1 MVNLDQIQ
9 TTDFTVTRKGS
20 SGGPTFLP
28 EPERRPR
35 KYTVISVD
43 DHIVEPPDMFEGR
56 VPSRLTG
63 QAPHVVTNDTGSEV
77 WVYDGEQLP
86 NVGFNAVAGRP
97 VSEYSWEPTRFDEM
111 RRGAWDIDARV
122 RDMDINGVYAS
133 VSFPSFLAGFSG
145 YRLQLGHDADLALA
159 VVRAW
164 NEYHLEVW
172 AGRHPGRI
180 IPLQIPWLLDPAV
193 AAQEIRRNAELGF
206 RAVSFTESP
215 DKMGLPSLYS
225 DYWDPFFGA
234 CQETE
239 TVVCLHFG
247 SSGTTPTASEK
258 APPEAVTVLFGSNL
272 AAAVDWL
279 FAKIPLRF
287 PGIKLCLSEGGI
299 GWVPAL
305 LDRLDHMR
313 KYEEM
318 FATFAGSE
326 LTPTELVKRNFWF
339 CAIDEPSGIQLRHR
353 IGIGNI
359 VVESD
364 YPHADSTWPDTQA
377 VLDRSLAAIPA
388 DEAAMITWKNAS
400 ELFRHPVPAA
410 VQADPEAF

>member
-1 MVNLDQIQ
+1 MVRLDDIQ
-9 TTDFTVTRKGS
+9 TADFTVTRKSKGPE
-20 SGGPTFLP
+20 PTFLP

-43 DHIVEPPDMFEGR
+43 DHIVEPPSMFSGR
-56 VPSRLTG
+56 VPSALADS
-63 QAPHVVTNDTGSEV
+63 APHVVTADDGGEV
-77 WVYDGEQLP
+77 WIYDGAELP

-97 VSEYSWEPTRFDEM
+97 VSEYSWEPTRFGEM

-122 RDMDINGVYAS
+122 HDMDLNGVYAS
-133 VSFPSFLAGFSG
+133 VNFPSFLVGFSG
-145 YRLQLGHDADLALA
+145 YRLQLGHDRELALS

-164 NEYHLEVW
+164 NDYHLEVW
-172 AGRHPGRI
+172 AGTHPGRI
-180 IPLQIPWLLDPAV
+180 VPLQIPWLLDPVV
-193 AAQEIRRNAELGF
+193 AAEEIRRNAGRGF

-215 DKMGLPSLYS
+215 GKMGLPSLYS
-225 DYWDPFFGA
+225 EHWDPFFRA
-234 CQETE
+234 CEETE

-247 SSGTTPTASEK
+247 SSGTTPTASDD
-258 APPEAVTVLFGSNL
+258 APPEAVTVLFGSNM

-279 FAKIPLRF
+279 FAKVPLRF
-287 PGIKLCLSEGGI
+287 PDIKLCLSEGGI
-299 GWVPAL
+299 GWVPAM

-318 FATFAGSE
+318 FGTFAGSD
-326 LTPTELVKRNFWF
+326 LTPTELVQRNFWF
-339 CAIDEPSGIQLRHR
+339 CAIDEPSGIQMRDR
-353 IGIGNI
+353 IGLENI

-377 VLDRSLAAIPA
+377 VLDRSLAGLPA
-388 DEAAMITWKNAS
+388 DEAAAITWRNAS

-410 VQADPEAF
+410 VQADPDGF